1 MPAPALMA
9 NATPTSE
16 QGISMVFAITDIMY
30 LLSLF
35 VMGTFYPNT
44 CARFS
49 GPGIVECGFHKRTAI
64 QISEGLHS
72 RLYIHLYILA

>member
-1 MPAPALMA
+1 MPAPASMA

-35 VMGTFYPNT
+35 VMGTFYANT
-44 CARFS
+44 CARFFFIYLQLLGKPFSLTHLFCLFFIIS
-49 GPGIVECGFHKRTAI
+49 G
-64 QISEGLHS
+64 Q
-72 RLYIHLYILA
+72 